1 MIKMQKNK
9 SKGMA
14 TKSTAEII
22 RDNVCTVFNLLNV
35 IIAVALALVHAWSNL
50 FFIFI
55 IIVNTLIG
63 IYQEIKAK
71 KLVEKLSLLSMP
83 VAHVLRDGREL
94 EVHPDSVEKGDVLL
108 LESGNVI
115 CADSRVLSGSAE
127 INESVLTGESRP
139 VLKRAGDDLLSG
151 SSVISGKCRAEV
163 IHTGEENY
171 AAKLVSEVKKYK
183 SANSELM
190 SSMKKVTR
198 ITSFFIVPLGIIAFL
213 EALLVRNMTIADA
226 VISSSAGLLGM
237 LPKGLVL
244 LMSVGLA
251 IGVIRLSKKN
261 VLVQE
266 LYSLENLAHCDVL
279 CLDKTGTLTV
289 GHMEVEQ
296 VIPLGCDKAR
306 AQQLLAS
313 YVSASEDNNATFC
326 ALKEYCAH
334 AAPQRAFAGVPFSS
348 ARKWSSVTLENGEYL
363 VLGAYERLGLKGD
376 MPLQFREQMQQGK
389 RVLFAGITRQKP
401 QADGELCAVEPA
413 AAVIIADPL
422 RKNAKDTIAYFE
434 RQGVEVK
441 VISGDDPVTASAV
454 AARAG
459 IKNAQRCID
468 LSNAAP
474 EDVKNAADKYTVF
487 GRVSPEQKKLLV
499 TALQEKGHSVGMTGD
514 GVNDLLAMKQADC
527 SVAIGQGS
535 DAARQ
540 TAQLVL
546 LDSDF
551 AVLKDVISEGRR
563 VVNNITKSAGVFF
576 IKTLYSV
583 FITLWCVI
591 FNLPFPFI
599 PIQITL
605 IDLVIEGFP
614 SFFMSLERNDKPVR
628 SKFLPSAIG
637 AALPNAVAVT
647 VCCIVLTM
655 AGTALGIEQSQIG
668 LVTYLTL
675 GAISV
680 MGVVKASLPFNWLR
694 GGLCAVSA
702 LGYAGAVAILPN
714 LFKLPAR
721 NPGLFSLL
729 RLESSSVLPLIMSIL
744 AGIIITLACELIIAA
759 VRRKKTEKRL
769 RRKAVF

>member
-1 MIKMQKNK
+1 MQKNK

-655 AGTALGIEQSQIG
+655 AGSSLGIEQSQTG
-668 LVTYLTL
+668 LITYLTL

-702 LGYAGAVAILPN
+702 LGYVGAVAILPN

>member
-1 MIKMQKNK
+1 MQKNK

-628 SKFLPSAIG
+628 GKFLPSAIG

-702 LGYAGAVAILPN
+702 LGYVGAVAILPN

-729 RLESSSVLPLIMSIL
+729 RLENSSVLPLIMSIL

-759 VRRKKTEKRL
+759 VRRKKQKNG
-769 RRKAVF
+769 

>member
-1 MIKMQKNK
+1 MQKNK

-115 CADSRVLSGSAE
+115 CADSKVLSGSAE

-139 VLKRAGDDLLSG
+139 VLKRSGDDLLSG

-628 SKFLPSAIG
+628 GKFLPSAIG

-655 AGTALGIEQSQIG
+655 AGTSLGIEQSQIG

-702 LGYAGAVAILPN
+702 LGYVGAVAILPN

-721 NPGLFSLL
+721 TPGLFSLL

-759 VRRKKTEKRL
+759 VRRKKQKNC
-769 RRKAVF
+769 

>member
-1 MIKMQKNK
+1 MQKNK

-655 AGTALGIEQSQIG
+655 AGSSLGIEQSQIG

-675 GAISV
+675 GAVSV

-702 LGYAGAVAILPN
+702 LGYVGAVAILPN

-759 VRRKKTEKRL
+759 VRRKKQKNG
-769 RRKAVF
+769 

>member
-1 MIKMQKNK
+1 MQKNK

-628 SKFLPSAIG
+628 GKFLPSAIG

-655 AGTALGIEQSQIG
+655 AGSSLGIEQSQTG

-675 GAISV
+675 GAVSV

-702 LGYAGAVAILPN
+702 LGYVGAVAILPN

-759 VRRKKTEKRL
+759 VRRKKQENG
-769 RRKAVF
+769 

>member
-1 MIKMQKNK
+1 MQKNK

-139 VLKRAGDDLLSG
+139 VLKRSGDDLLSG

-306 AQQLLAS
+306 VQQLLAS

-628 SKFLPSAIG
+628 GKFLPSAIG

-655 AGTALGIEQSQIG
+655 AGSSLGIEQSQIG
-668 LVTYLTL
+668 LVTYLAL

-702 LGYAGAVAILPN
+702 LGYVGAVAILPN

-721 NPGLFSLL
+721 TPGLFSLL
-729 RLESSSVLPLIMSIL
+729 RLENSSVLPLIMSIL

-759 VRRKKTEKRL
+759 VRRKKQKNG
-769 RRKAVF
+769 

>member
-1 MIKMQKNK
+1 MQKNK

-655 AGTALGIEQSQIG
+655 AGSSLGIEQSQIG

-702 LGYAGAVAILPN
+702 LGYVGAVAILPN

-721 NPGLFSLL
+721 TPGLFSLL
-729 RLESSSVLPLIMSIL
+729 RLENSSVLPLIMSIL

>member
-1 MIKMQKNK
+1 MQKNK

-441 VISGDDPVTASAV
+441 AISGDDPVTASAV

-675 GAISV
+675 GAVSV

-721 NPGLFSLL
+721 TPGLFSLL

>member
-1 MIKMQKNK
+1 MQKNK

-115 CADSRVLSGSAE
+115 CADSRVFSGSAE

-628 SKFLPSAIG
+628 GKFLPSAIG

-702 LGYAGAVAILPN
+702 LGYVGAVAILPN

-759 VRRKKTEKRL
+759 VRRKKQENG
-769 RRKAVF
+769 

>member
-1 MIKMQKNK
+1 MQKNK

-628 SKFLPSAIG
+628 SKFLPSTIG

-702 LGYAGAVAILPN
+702 LGYVGAVAILPN

-729 RLESSSVLPLIMSIL
+729 RLENSSVLPLIMSIL

-759 VRRKKTEKRL
+759 VRRKKQENG
-769 RRKAVF
+769 

>member
-1 MIKMQKNK
+1 MQKNK

-326 ALKEYCAH
+326 ALKEYCEH

-655 AGTALGIEQSQIG
+655 AGSSLGIEQSQIG

-702 LGYAGAVAILPN
+702 LGYVGAVAILPN

-721 NPGLFSLL
+721 TPGLFSLL

>member
-1 MIKMQKNK
+1 MQKNK

-487 GRVSPEQKKLLV
+487 GRVNPEQKKLLV

-655 AGTALGIEQSQIG
+655 AGSSFGIEQSQTG

-702 LGYAGAVAILPN
+702 LGYVGAVAILPN

-729 RLESSSVLPLIMSIL
+729 RLENSSVLPLIMSVL

>member
-1 MIKMQKNK
+1 MQKNK

-83 VAHVLRDGREL
+83 VAHVLRDGRKL

-376 MPLQFREQMQQGK
+376 MPLQFREQIQQGK

-702 LGYAGAVAILPN
+702 LGYVGAVAILPN

-721 NPGLFSLL
+721 TPGLFSLL

-759 VRRKKTEKRL
+759 VRRKKQKNC
-769 RRKAVF
+769 

>member
-1 MIKMQKNK
+1 
-9 SKGMA
+9 
-14 TKSTAEII
+14 
-22 RDNVCTVFNLLNV
+22 
-35 IIAVALALVHAWSNL
+35 
-50 FFIFI
+50 
-55 IIVNTLIG
+55 
-63 IYQEIKAK
+63 
-71 KLVEKLSLLSMP
+71 
-83 VAHVLRDGREL
+83 
-94 EVHPDSVEKGDVLL
+94 
-108 LESGNVI
+108 
-115 CADSRVLSGSAE
+115 
-127 INESVLTGESRP
+127 
-139 VLKRAGDDLLSG
+139 
-151 SSVISGKCRAEV
+151 
-163 IHTGEENY
+163 
-171 AAKLVSEVKKYK
+171 
-183 SANSELM
+183 M

-474 EDVKNAADKYTVF
+474 EDVKNVADKYTVF

-563 VVNNITKSAGVFF
+563 VVNNITKIRRGVLYKNAVFRF
-576 IKTLYSV
+576 YNPVVRDIQPALPLYSH
-583 FITLWCVI
+583 TDNSYRPCY
-591 FNLPFPFI
+591 
-599 PIQITL
+599 
-605 IDLVIEGFP
+605 
-614 SFFMSLERNDKPVR
+614 R
-628 SKFLPSAIG
+628 
-637 AALPNAVAVT
+637 
-647 VCCIVLTM
+647 
-655 AGTALGIEQSQIG
+655 G
-668 LVTYLTL
+668 L
-675 GAISV
+675 
-680 MGVVKASLPFNWLR
+680 
-694 GGLCAVSA
+694 
-702 LGYAGAVAILPN
+702 
-714 LFKLPAR
+714 
-721 NPGLFSLL
+721 
-729 RLESSSVLPLIMSIL
+729 SVLLYVP
-744 AGIIITLACELIIAA
+744 
-759 VRRKKTEKRL
+759 
-769 RRKAVF
+769 

>member
-1 MIKMQKNK
+1 MQKNK

-628 SKFLPSAIG
+628 GKFLPSAIG

-655 AGTALGIEQSQIG
+655 AGTSLGIEQSQIG

-702 LGYAGAVAILPN
+702 LGYVGAVAILPN

-721 NPGLFSLL
+721 TPGLFSLL

-759 VRRKKTEKRL
+759 VRRKKQKNC
-769 RRKAVF
+769 

>member
-1 MIKMQKNK
+1 MQKNK

-401 QADGELCAVEPA
+401 QADSELCAVEPA

-655 AGTALGIEQSQIG
+655 AGSSLGIEQSQIG

-702 LGYAGAVAILPN
+702 LGYVGAVAILPN

-729 RLESSSVLPLIMSIL
+729 RLENSSVLPLIMSIL

-759 VRRKKTEKRL
+759 VRRKKQENG
-769 RRKAVF
+769 

>member
-1 MIKMQKNK
+1 MQKNK

-115 CADSRVLSGSAE
+115 CADSKVLSGSAE

-139 VLKRAGDDLLSG
+139 VLKRSGDDLLSG

-628 SKFLPSAIG
+628 GKFLPSAIG

-655 AGTALGIEQSQIG
+655 AGSSLGIEQSQIG
-668 LVTYLTL
+668 LVTYLAL

-702 LGYAGAVAILPN
+702 LGYVGAVAILPN

-721 NPGLFSLL
+721 TPGLFSLL
-729 RLESSSVLPLIMSIL
+729 RLENSSVLPLIMSIL

-759 VRRKKTEKRL
+759 VRRKKQKNG
-769 RRKAVF
+769 

>member
-1 MIKMQKNK
+1 MQKNK

-655 AGTALGIEQSQIG
+655 AGTALGIEQSQTG

-702 LGYAGAVAILPN
+702 LGYVGAVAILPN

>member
-1 MIKMQKNK
+1 MQKNK

-655 AGTALGIEQSQIG
+655 AGSSLGIEQSQIG

-675 GAISV
+675 GAVSV

-702 LGYAGAVAILPN
+702 LGYVGAVAILPN

-759 VRRKKTEKRL
+759 VRRKKQENG
-769 RRKAVF
+769 

>member
-1 MIKMQKNK
+1 MQKNK

-50 FFIFI
+50 FFIF
-55 IIVNTLIG
+55 IVNTLIG

-296 VIPLGCDKAR
+296 VIPLGCDKTR

-655 AGTALGIEQSQIG
+655 AGSSLGIEQSQIG

-702 LGYAGAVAILPN
+702 LGYVGAVAILPN

-721 NPGLFSLL
+721 TPGLFSLL

-759 VRRKKTEKRL
+759 VRRKKTGKRL

>member
-1 MIKMQKNK
+1 MQKNK

-499 TALQEKGHSVGMTGD
+499 TALQEKGRSVGMTGD

-628 SKFLPSAIG
+628 GKFLPSAIG

-655 AGTALGIEQSQIG
+655 AGTSLGIEQSQIG

-702 LGYAGAVAILPN
+702 LGYVGAVAILPN

-721 NPGLFSLL
+721 TPGLFSLL

-769 RRKAVF
+769 RRKTVF

>member
-1 MIKMQKNK
+1 MQKNK

-139 VLKRAGDDLLSG
+139 VLKCAGDDLLSG

-655 AGTALGIEQSQIG
+655 AGSSLGIEQSQTG

-702 LGYAGAVAILPN
+702 LGYVGAVAILPN

>member
-1 MIKMQKNK
+1 MQKNK

-22 RDNVCTVFNLLNV
+22 RDNVCTVFNLPNV

-326 ALKEYCAH
+326 ALKEYYAH

-655 AGTALGIEQSQIG
+655 AGSSLGIEQSQTG

-721 NPGLFSLL
+721 TPGLFSLL

-759 VRRKKTEKRL
+759 VRRKKQKNG
-769 RRKAVF
+769 

>member
-1 MIKMQKNK
+1 MQKNK

-655 AGTALGIEQSQIG
+655 AGSSLGIEQSQIG

-702 LGYAGAVAILPN
+702 LGYVGAVAILPN
-714 LFKLPAR
+714 LFKLPAHT
-721 NPGLFSLL
+721 PGLFSLL

-759 VRRKKTEKRL
+759 VRRKKQKNG
-769 RRKAVF
+769 

>member
-1 MIKMQKNK
+1 MQKNK

-115 CADSRVLSGSAE
+115 CADSKVLSGSAE

-306 AQQLLAS
+306 AEQLLAS

-628 SKFLPSAIG
+628 GKFLPSAIG

-655 AGTALGIEQSQIG
+655 AGSSLGIEQSQIG

-702 LGYAGAVAILPN
+702 LGYVGAVAILPN

-721 NPGLFSLL
+721 TPGLFSLL
-729 RLESSSVLPLIMSIL
+729 RLENSSVLPLIMSIL

-759 VRRKKTEKRL
+759 VRRKKQKNG
-769 RRKAVF
+769 

>member
-1 MIKMQKNK
+1 MQKNK

-296 VIPLGCDKAR
+296 VIPLGCDKTR

-628 SKFLPSAIG
+628 GKFLPSAIG

-655 AGTALGIEQSQIG
+655 AGSSLGIEQSQIG

-702 LGYAGAVAILPN
+702 LGYVGAVAILPN

-721 NPGLFSLL
+721 TPGLFSLL
-729 RLESSSVLPLIMSIL
+729 RLERSSVLPLIMSIL

-759 VRRKKTEKRL
+759 VRRKKQKNC
-769 RRKAVF
+769 

>member
-1 MIKMQKNK
+1 MQKNK

-306 AQQLLAS
+306 AEQLLAS

-628 SKFLPSAIG
+628 GKFLPSAIG

-655 AGTALGIEQSQIG
+655 AGSSLGIEQSQIG

-702 LGYAGAVAILPN
+702 LGYVGAVAILPN

-721 NPGLFSLL
+721 TPGLFSLL
-729 RLESSSVLPLIMSIL
+729 RLERSSVLPLIMSIL

-759 VRRKKTEKRL
+759 VRRKKQKNC
-769 RRKAVF
+769 

>member
-1 MIKMQKNK
+1 MQKNK

-198 ITSFFIVPLGIIAFL
+198 ITNFFIVPLGIIAFL

-474 EDVKNAADKYTVF
+474 EDVKNVADKYTVF

-563 VVNNITKSAGVFF
+563 VVNNIMKSAGVFF

-702 LGYAGAVAILPN
+702 LGYVGAVAILPN

-759 VRRKKTEKRL
+759 VRRKKQENG
-769 RRKAVF
+769 

>member
-1 MIKMQKNK
+1 MQKNK

-655 AGTALGIEQSQIG
+655 AGSSLGIEQSQTG

-675 GAISV
+675 GAVSV

-702 LGYAGAVAILPN
+702 LGYVGAVAILPN

-759 VRRKKTEKRL
+759 VRRKKQENG
-769 RRKAVF
+769 

>member
-1 MIKMQKNK
+1 MQKNK

-583 FITLWCVI
+583 FITMWCVI

-655 AGTALGIEQSQIG
+655 AGSSLGIEQSQIG

-702 LGYAGAVAILPN
+702 LGYVGAVAILPN

-729 RLESSSVLPLIMSIL
+729 RLENSSVLPLIMSIL

-759 VRRKKTEKRL
+759 VRRKKQENG
-769 RRKAVF
+769 

>member
-1 MIKMQKNK
+1 MQKNK

-628 SKFLPSAIG
+628 GKFLPSAIG

-702 LGYAGAVAILPN
+702 LGYVGAVAILPN

-721 NPGLFSLL
+721 TPGLFSLL

-759 VRRKKTEKRL
+759 LRRKKTGKRL

>member
-1 MIKMQKNK
+1 MQKNK

-655 AGTALGIEQSQIG
+655 AGSSLGIEQSQIG

-694 GGLCAVSA
+694 GGLCTVSA
-702 LGYAGAVAILPN
+702 LGYVGAVAILPN

-759 VRRKKTEKRL
+759 VRRKKQKNC
-769 RRKAVF
+769 

>member
-1 MIKMQKNK
+1 MQKNK

-628 SKFLPSAIG
+628 GKFLPSAIG

-655 AGTALGIEQSQIG
+655 AGTALGIEQSQTG

-721 NPGLFSLL
+721 TPGLFSLL

-759 VRRKKTEKRL
+759 VRRKKQKNG
-769 RRKAVF
+769 

>member
-1 MIKMQKNK
+1 MQKNK

-289 GHMEVEQ
+289 GPMEVEQ

-655 AGTALGIEQSQIG
+655 AGSSLGIEQSQTG

-702 LGYAGAVAILPN
+702 LGYVGAVAILPN

-729 RLESSSVLPLIMSIL
+729 RLENSSVLPLIMSIL

>member
-1 MIKMQKNK
+1 MQKNK

-702 LGYAGAVAILPN
+702 LGYVGAVAILPN

-729 RLESSSVLPLIMSIL
+729 RLENSSVLPLIMSIL

-759 VRRKKTEKRL
+759 VRRKKQENG
-769 RRKAVF
+769 

>member
-1 MIKMQKNK
+1 MQKNK

-655 AGTALGIEQSQIG
+655 AGSSLGIEQSQIG

>member
-1 MIKMQKNK
+1 MQKNK

-83 VAHVLRDGREL
+83 VAHILRDGREL

-655 AGTALGIEQSQIG
+655 AGSSLGIEQSQIG

>member
-1 MIKMQKNK
+1 MQKNK

-655 AGTALGIEQSQIG
+655 AGTALGIEQSQTG

>member
-1 MIKMQKNK
+1 MQKNK

-655 AGTALGIEQSQIG
+655 AGSSLGIEQSQTG

-702 LGYAGAVAILPN
+702 LGYVGAVAILPN

-759 VRRKKTEKRL
+759 VKRKKN
-769 RRKAVF
+769 RKTAEA

>member
-1 MIKMQKNK
+1 MQKNK

-628 SKFLPSAIG
+628 GKFLPSAIG

-702 LGYAGAVAILPN
+702 LGYVGAVAILPN

-721 NPGLFSLL
+721 TPGLFSLL